1 MEDIPGTINSPFFC
15 NKYIDFNI
23 NFKDLSIEGKDNN
36 YNCYNNNEYNN
47 NNDNNNN
54 NNNNNNNMNIN
65 NNYNKYNNMNMK
77 RSFDEES
84 DSGSNNEK
92 KI

>member
-54 NNNNNNNMNIN
+54 NNNNNNMNIN

>member
-54 NNNNNNNMNIN
+54 NNNNNMNIN